1 MAATSQDITSFGASV
16 ITEPD
21 MVFTPLT
28 GGANNQ
34 LWRAQP
40 KNTPSFV
47 IKNYGSD
54 GGDRL
59 RREWQYLL
67 LLEQHQVPNLPRP
80 LHHDAF
86 QKLAAYS
93 FMDGKKLSSEQVSF
107 NHIQMAVQHISAI
120 SDIPIGTIDRA
131 KGSYDDAIG
140 HIQEITNRMSHL
152 EQALQYYPHLDRLHD
167 LVMKKLKPLW
177 QSRYDHVM
185 KADLNS
191 LFSDVKLYL
200 SPSDFGFH
208 NILATENTLNFID
221 FEYAGADDLAKLA
234 ADFSLV
240 PQISIPDD
248 YAASFISQLAHT
260 IGLDAH
266 FERRVAFLRFIG
278 QVKWLCIILNEFLP
292 EKKQRLSDAS
302 DIGASERQNERL
314 TLAEELFER
323 YQMTEFTP

>member
-1 MAATSQDITSFGASV
+1 
-16 ITEPD
+16 
-21 MVFTPLT
+21 MVFTRLT

-34 LWRAQP
+34 LWHAHP
-40 KNTPSFV
+40 KNSPSFV

-59 RREWQYLL
+59 RREWRYLSL
-67 LLEQHQVPNLPRP
+67 LGEHKVPNLPRP
-80 LHHDAF
+80 LHYDPI

-93 FMDGKKLSSEQVSF
+93 FMDGKKLSSEDVNF
-107 NHIQMAVQHISAI
+107 NHIMKAAQHISAI
-120 SDIPIGTIDRA
+120 SDIPIGTIDLA

-140 HIQEITNRMSHL
+140 HIKEITDRISHL
-152 EQALQYYPHLDRLHD
+152 EQALQFYLHLDRLHN

-177 QSRYDHVM
+177 QSRYDLVM
-185 KADLNS
+185 KSDLNL

-240 PQISIPDD
+240 PQTPIPDD

-260 IGLDAH
+260 ISLDAY
-266 FERRVAFLRFIG
+266 FEQRVAFLRFIG
-278 QVKWLCIILNEFLP
+278 QIKWVCIILNEFLP

-302 DIGASERQNERL
+302 DIGASERQIKRL
-314 TLAEELFER
+314 SLAEEFFER
-323 YQMTEFTP
+323 YEMTEFSP

>member
-1 MAATSQDITSFGASV
+1 MAFSSQDIMSFGASV
-16 ITEPD
+16 IAEPEIE
-21 MVFTPLT
+21 FTSLT

-34 LWRAQP
+34 LWHAQP
-40 KNTPSFV
+40 KNAPSFV
-47 IKNYGSD
+47 IKNYGAD

-59 RREWQYLL
+59 RREWRYLS
-67 LLEQHQVPNLPRP
+67 LLEQHKVPNLPRP
-80 LHHDAF
+80 LHHDAI

-93 FMDGKKLSSEQVSF
+93 FVDGKKLLSEKISF
-107 NHIQMAVQHISAI
+107 SHIQIAAQHISAI

-140 HIQEITNRMSHL
+140 HIQEITDRISHL
-152 EQALQYYPHLDRLHD
+152 EQALQYYPHLDRLHN

-177 QSRYDHVM
+177 QSRYELII
-185 KADLNS
+185 KADLNL

-208 NILATENTLNFID
+208 NILATEKTLNFID

-240 PQISIPDD
+240 PQIPIPNE
-248 YAASFISQLAHT
+248 YAASFITQLAQT
-260 IGLDAH
+260 IGLDAY
-266 FERRVAFLRFIG
+266 FEPRVAFLRFIG
-278 QVKWLCIILNEFLP
+278 QIKWACIILNEFLP

-302 DIGASERQNERL
+302 DRGASERREERL
-314 TLAEELFER
+314 TLAEEFFER
-323 YQMTEFTP
+323 YEMTEFTP